1 MILQIVDSAAIQHA
15 LQTGFQIGQALNQNK
30 DFIQGVPNAILSSVI
45 TAITS
50 LVIGF
55 IHRRKTI
62 KSWRK
67 RGVLND

>member
-1 MILQIVDSAAIQHA
+1 MILQVVDSSAIQHA

-55 IHRRKTI
+55 LHRKKTLKRLRKQ
-62 KSWRK
+62 
-67 RGVLND
+67 GVLND